1 MHKVHL
7 RPTSNLYAYQKLV
20 ASLEAVDQQPSV
32 ALAEDDAAGAPEAA
46 PSVSADDLRDRWS
59 KLTDVHQ
66 FFGMLRT
73 LKLDRQQAMR
83 MVGQDYAWQL
93 DTDAVAAMFNHVARD
108 GLPIMCF
115 VGSRGCVQI
124 HSGPVRSIKPMGP
137 WLNVL
142 DETFHLHLRVDHIR
156 EVWAVRKP
164 TREGHVTS
172 LEAYGAD
179 GNLIIQFFGQ
189 RHEGEVERADWR
201 FLAENMPRLP
211 ASTAA

>member
-1 MHKVHL
+1 
-7 RPTSNLYAYQKLV
+7 
-20 ASLEAVDQQPSV
+20 
-32 ALAEDDAAGAPEAA
+32 
-46 PSVSADDLRDRWS
+46 
-59 KLTDVHQ
+59 
-66 FFGMLRT
+66 
-73 LKLDRQQAMR
+73 
-83 MVGQDYAWQL
+83 
-93 DTDAVAAMFNHVARD
+93 
-108 GLPIMCF
+108 
-115 VGSRGCVQI
+115 
-124 HSGPVRSIKPMGP
+124 MGP

-164 TREGHVTS
+164 TRDGHVTS

-189 RHEGEVERADWR
+189 RHEGEMERADWR